1 MRVCGRPDLIP
12 AGWCDPVA
20 VPGAGRA
27 GFGLPRR
34 EEVARRWR
42 GDYAVVTMRRRS
54 LRALQRIERDLA
66 GSDPG
71 LDALFRAF
79 SRRTRGY
86 DLSWV
91 EKVDRRPCLL
101 SRIFGRRR
109 HERTLTERMKDG
121 AADNWQD
128 P

>member
-1 MRVCGRPDLIP
+1 M
-12 AGWCDPVA
+12 A

-27 GFGLPRR
+27 GFGSPRR
-34 EEVARRWR
+34 EEVARRRR

-91 EKVDRRPCLL
+91 EKVDRRPSLL

>member
-1 MRVCGRPDLIP
+1 MRVRGHSDLIP

-27 GFGLPRR
+27 GFGSPRR
-34 EEVARRWR
+34 EEAARPWR
-42 GDYAVVTMRRRS
+42 GDHAVVTMRRRS

-91 EKVDRRPCLL
+91 EKVDRRPRLL
-101 SRIFGRRR
+101 SRMFGRRR
-109 HERTLTERMKDG
+109 HERTLTERMKDRS
-121 AADNWQD
+121 ADNWQD

>member
-1 MRVCGRPDLIP
+1 M
-12 AGWCDPVA
+12 
-20 VPGAGRA
+20 
-27 GFGLPRR
+27 
-34 EEVARRWR
+34 
-42 GDYAVVTMRRRS
+42 TKRRRS

-71 LDALFRAF
+71 LDALFRSF

-101 SRIFGRRR
+101 SRLFGRQRP
-109 HERTLTERMKDG
+109 ERTLTERMKDWTAG
-121 AADNWQD
+121 NWKD

>member
-1 MRVCGRPDLIP
+1 MRVCGRPHLIP
-12 AGWCDPVA
+12 VGWCDPVA

-27 GFGLPRR
+27 GFGSPWR
-34 EEVARRWR
+34 EEAARPWR
-42 GDYAVVTMRRRS
+42 GDHAVVTMRRRS

-71 LDALFRAF
+71 LDALFRSF

-101 SRIFGRRR
+101 SRMFGRRR
-109 HERTLTERMKDG
+109 HERTLTERMKDWTAG
-121 AADNWQD
+121 NWKD

>member
-20 VPGAGRA
+20 GPGAGWA
-27 GFGLPRR
+27 GFGSPRR
-34 EEVARRWR
+34 EEAARPWR
-42 GDYAVVTMRRRS
+42 GDDAVVTMRRRS
-54 LRALQRIERDLA
+54 LRALQRIESDLA

-101 SRIFGRRR
+101 SRMFGRRR
-109 HERTLTERMKDG
+109 RERKLTERMKDWTAENG
-121 AADNWQD
+121 KD

>member
-1 MRVCGRPDLIP
+1 MRVCGRPHLIP
-12 AGWCDPVA
+12 AGWCDLVA
-20 VPGAGRA
+20 VPGAGRP
-27 GFGLPRR
+27 GFGSPRR
-34 EEVARRWR
+34 EEAAGPWR
-42 GDYAVVTMRRRS
+42 GDHAVVTMRRRS

-71 LDALFRAF
+71 LDALFRSF

-101 SRIFGRRR
+101 SRMFGRRR
-109 HERTLTERMKDG
+109 HERTLTERMKDWT
-121 AADNWQD
+121 ADNWKD